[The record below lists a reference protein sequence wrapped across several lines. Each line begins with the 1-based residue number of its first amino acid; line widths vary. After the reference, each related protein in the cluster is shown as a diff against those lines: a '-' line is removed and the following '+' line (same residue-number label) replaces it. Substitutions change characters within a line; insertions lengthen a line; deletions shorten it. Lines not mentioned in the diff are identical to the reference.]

1 MANQNCFVVMYIT
14 GECDDQ
20 TRVPCAVFMNE
31 NTARYYIEDR
41 NSLLESLGLYM
52 DSPRGCTFP
61 EQYESRWDYAEAMTR
76 EHGFPRSPDYNGAM
90 YFLYSSSGVE
100 FHQ

>member
-1 MANQNCFVVMYIT
+1 MENQNHCFVVMYLT

-20 TRVPCAVFMNE
+20 TRVPCAVFMNVKE
-31 NTARYYIEDR
+31 AEDYINVK
-41 NSLLESLGLYM
+41 NSLLKKLELHIDNNGYTP
-52 DSPRGCTFP
+52 DF
-61 EQYESRWDYAEAMTR
+61 YESRWDYAEAMTR
-76 EHGFPRSPDYNGAM
+76 CHGFPRSPDYNGAM